1 MPKKIVFANLPCE
14 YRFFT
19 TFFCCALL
27 PWSPKKQNYGLTIK
41 SKWQNINVMKVG
53 RGKCEQFLNTFLSTR
68 NNSNCLSFLSPVSRY
83 ISAPKKCLKPTLFS
97 LPCFTYHKYPPKFF
111 IFIPPPPPP
120 VSQYISI
127 PKKYLKLLSFYP
139 KFHNTFLSPSWILSG
154 LLHCALPICLMLC
167 LSGSRSYSKSI
178 EDIYFED
185 QIIYNC
191 WI

>member
-97 LPCFTYHKYPPKFF
+97 LPCFAYHKYPPKFF
-111 IFIPPPPPP
+111 FFFPPPPQFLNTFQSPRNI
-120 VSQYISI
+120 SNCLASI
-127 PKKYLKLLSFYP
+127 PNFTIHFYP
-139 KFHNTFLSPSWILSG
+139 QAEFFQGCSIVRFPFASC
-154 LLHCALPICLMLC
+154 CAYLAVDHTRRALKIFTL
-167 LSGSRSYSKSI
+167 RIKSFTI
-178 EDIYFED
+178 AG
-185 QIIYNC
+185 YN
-191 WI
+191 